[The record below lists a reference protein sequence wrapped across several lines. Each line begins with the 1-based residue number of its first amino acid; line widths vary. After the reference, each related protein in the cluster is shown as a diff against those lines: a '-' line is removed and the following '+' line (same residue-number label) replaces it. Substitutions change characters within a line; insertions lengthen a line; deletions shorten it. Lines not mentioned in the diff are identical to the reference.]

1 MDLGVNACR
10 HIVLLAVSVGLA
22 AGLAGCSSPTNEDTR
37 SATAGMPNLEQSLA
51 AQHWRLD
58 RRDSSVAHEFD
69 RVVTLEFHADGTVSG
84 RAPCNDYRA
93 SYTTDLDDWT
103 VTVSRLAATTKR
115 SCSGSTTR
123 AEREYLHALTT
134 VRDVEFSD
142 GYFHVV
148 LDNSTGD
155 RLSYD
160 AFDTP

>member
-1 MDLGVNACR
+1 MTTMRRRLL
-10 HIVLLAVSVGLA
+10 VLSAALMAVVGW
-22 AGLAGCSSPTNEDTR
+22 AGCASPTDEDTR
-37 SATAGMPNLEQSLA
+37 SATAGMPDLEQTLV

-69 RVVTLEFHADGTVSG
+69 RVVTLEFHDDGTVSG
-84 RAPCNDYRA
+84 RAPCNDYHGE
-93 SYTTDLDDWT
+93 YTTDLDDWT
-103 VTVSRLAATTKR
+103 VTVSDLAATKR
-115 SCSGSTTR
+115 ACSGSTMR
-123 AEREYLHALTT
+123 AEREYLHALGV

>member
-1 MDLGVNACR
+1 MSARRRL
-10 HIVLLAVSVGLA
+10 VSVVVAVFAFAGVA
-22 AGLAGCSSPTNEDTR
+22 ACSSPTSEDTR
-37 SATAGMPNLEQSLA
+37 SATAGMPNLQQDLA

-58 RRDSSVAHEFD
+58 RRDSSIKTEFD
-69 RVVTLEFHADGTVSG
+69 RVVTIEFHDNETVSG

-93 SYTTDLDDWT
+93 RYTTDLDDWT
-103 VTVSRLAATTKR
+103 VTVTDVETTTRR

-123 AEREYLHALTT
+123 AEREYLHALTL

-148 LDNSTGD
+148 LDNATGD

-160 AFDTP
+160 AFTP